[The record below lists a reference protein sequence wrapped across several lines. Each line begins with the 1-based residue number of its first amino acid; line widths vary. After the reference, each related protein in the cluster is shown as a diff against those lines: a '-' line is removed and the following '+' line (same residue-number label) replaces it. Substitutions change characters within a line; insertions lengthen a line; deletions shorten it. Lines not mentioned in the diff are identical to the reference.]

1 MPEWRLRRYNV
12 LAQKTATAPLRA
24 SLCRGTALQVL
35 STDPAPSR
43 KATNLKSRAVLA
55 VKSSIEVRRP
65 RLICGLGTF
74 MLWRADTP
82 EHART
87 L

>member
-24 SLCRGTALQVL
+24 SLCRGAALQVL

-43 KATNLKSRAVLA
+43 KATSKVALFSL
-55 VKSSIEVRRP
+55 
-65 RLICGLGTF
+65 
-74 MLWRADTP
+74 
-82 EHART
+82 
-87 L
+87 